1 MAPDLPRGV
10 VGAQGE
16 VLVEGVEGVAGWE
29 APNLGLAPVG
39 IVSALVVGLDYP
51 IR

>member
-1 MAPDLPRGV
+1 MAPDLPGGA

-16 VLVEGVEGVAGWE
+16 VLVEGVAGWE
-29 APNLGLAPVG
+29 APNLGLAPAG
-39 IVSALVVGLDYP
+39 IASAPVVGLDYH